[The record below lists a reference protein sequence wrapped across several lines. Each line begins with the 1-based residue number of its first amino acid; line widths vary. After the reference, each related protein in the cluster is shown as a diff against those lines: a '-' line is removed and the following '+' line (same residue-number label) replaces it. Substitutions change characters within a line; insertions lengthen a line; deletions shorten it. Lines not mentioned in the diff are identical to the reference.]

1 MVRLIALRFKPEGP
15 NNMIMNVASEN
26 PGPPQLSP
34 DGKWLSY
41 GARWAPVTQSGARS
55 TGTALPDLVT
65 LAVIAMR
72 LWVLFPL
79 GLGALLAIL
88 TPTYWRP
95 VLSSALGIAI
105 LTAGVI
111 VIAGGFVLTEV
122 AGRLMRR
129 GGGGLAAGI
138 ALLAGTFSLQ
148 FITLWIVL
156 LGPAIVIVV
165 TTKQP
170 S

>member
-1 MVRLIALRFKPEGP
+1 MCGKVS
-15 NNMIMNVASEN
+15 SET
-26 PGPPQLSP
+26 PRPPQLSP
-34 DGKWLSY
+34 DGRWRWD
-41 GARWAPVTQSGARS
+41 GATWVPEIQTNAPPAAA
-55 TGTALPDLVT
+55 ALPDPVT

-72 LWVLFPL
+72 IWVVFPL
-79 GLGALLAIL
+79 GLGVLLAIL

-105 LTAGVI
+105 LTAGAI

-129 GGGGLAAGI
+129 GGGRLAAGVG
-138 ALLAGTFSLQ
+138 LLAGTFFLQ

-156 LGPAIVIVV
+156 LGPAILILVN
-165 TTKQP
+165 TKQP